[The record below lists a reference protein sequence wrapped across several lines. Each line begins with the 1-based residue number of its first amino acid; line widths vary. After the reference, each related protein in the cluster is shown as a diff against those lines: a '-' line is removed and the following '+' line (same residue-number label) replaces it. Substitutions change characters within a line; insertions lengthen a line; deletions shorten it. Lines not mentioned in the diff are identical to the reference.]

1 MKLILESWRNFI
13 NEEKESAPEVV
24 TVDFDD
30 TIRMSKE
37 DYDYDDESESEEET
51 QPEVHPNSIVIDKI
65 KEFKDQGAKVYIVT
79 SRRSTSENRLF
90 IDDYLD
96 TNDIP
101 HDGIHL
107 TNTHDKWYTIHK
119 LGSNMHFDDDN
130 SEFRAIKDGIEEL
143 SDDKPNIKLMKV
155 DWKSGEVEE
164 WKEDLDEIIKKSG
177 DEYCLKSKKGKNLGC
192 YPSKSGAKKR
202 ERQVQYFKHK

>member
-107 TNTHDKWYTIHK
+107 TNTHDKWYTIYK

-164 WKEDLDEIIKKSG
+164 WKEDLNEAAPPGKEAMVKALKKELCDG
-177 DEYCLKSKKGKNLGC
+177 ADDCPEAFKVAWSKHNQ
-192 YPSKSGAKKR
+192 S
-202 ERQVQYFKHK
+202 

>member
-1 MKLILESWRNFI
+1 MKLLIESWRSFI
-13 NEEKESAPEVV
+13 NEEKELAPKVV

-30 TIRMSKE
+30 TIRMSKGE
-37 DYDYDDESESEEET
+37 DDDESDPEEET
-51 QPEVHPNSIVIDKI
+51 RPEIYPNSIVINKI
-65 KEFKDQGAKVYIVT
+65 KEFKSQGAKVYIVT
-79 SRRSTSENRLF
+79 SRRSTDENRLF

-96 TNDIP
+96 SNNVS

-130 SEFRAIKDGIEEL
+130 DEFKAIKSGIEEL

-155 DWKSGEVEE
+155 DWKTGQVEE
-164 WKEDLDEIIKKSG
+164 WKEELDEIIKKSG
-177 DEYCLKSKKGKNLGC
+177 NEYCLKSKKG
-192 YPSKSGAKKR
+192 
-202 ERQVQYFKHK
+202 

>member
-1 MKLILESWRNFI
+1 MKLIVESWRKFI
-13 NEEKESAPEVV
+13 NEEKESAPQVV

-30 TIRMSKE
+30 TIRMST
-37 DYDYDDESESEEET
+37 DDDEESELSAS
-51 QPEVHPNSIVIDKI
+51 PNQIVIDKI
-65 KEFKDQGAKVYIVT
+65 KEFKSQGAKVYIVT
-79 SRRSTSENRLF
+79 SRRSTKDNERF

-96 TNDIP
+96 SNNVS

-130 SEFRAIKDGIEEL
+130 DEFKAIKSGIEKL
-143 SDDKPNIKLMKV
+143 SDDKPSIKLMKV
-155 DWKSGEVEE
+155 DWKTGEVEE
-164 WKEDLDEIIKKSG
+164 WKEELDEIIKKSG

-192 YPSKSGAKKR
+192 YPSKAGAEKR
-202 ERQVQYFKHK
+202 EKQVNYFKHKDK

>member
-13 NEEKESAPEVV
+13 NEEKESAPDVV

-107 TNTHDKWYTIHK
+107 TNTHDKWYTIYK

-164 WKEDLDEIIKKSG
+164 WKEDLDESAKPNPWAICTKSVGREDEEKYEACVLKVKTQHGIKK
-177 DEYCLKSKKGKNLGC
+177 
-192 YPSKSGAKKR
+192 
-202 ERQVQYFKHK
+202 